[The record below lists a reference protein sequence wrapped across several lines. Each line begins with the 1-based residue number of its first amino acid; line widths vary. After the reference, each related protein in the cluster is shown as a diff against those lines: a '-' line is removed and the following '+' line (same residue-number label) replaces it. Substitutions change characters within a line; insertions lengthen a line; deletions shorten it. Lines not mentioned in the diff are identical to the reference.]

1 MRKKKCVGSYF
12 KLYRYEDYS
21 GNLREE
27 AISKRLTGRHAEYVY
42 HRLLHEHGDTTGAAF
57 LDRPRFRKDRHY
69 RLVVEFHDN
78 GLGFVS
84 VHRER

>member
-1 MRKKKCVGSYF
+1 MRKKCVGSYF
-12 KLYRYEDYS
+12 KLYHYENPF
-21 GNLREE
+21 GETTVE
-27 AISKRLTGRHAEYVY
+27 AVTKRLTGRHAEYVY

-84 VHRER
+84 VHRE